1 MAKQFDE
8 KLKILYILKILH
20 EHTDSDHRIFVP
32 EILKRLAD
40 LGIKAERKSV
50 YRDMDTLCDFG
61 FDIVHDRSGCA
72 LLDRKFE
79 LAELKLLIDGVQASR
94 FINGE
99 RQTDLVKKLTQL
111 GSRHQAKLLN
121 RTVKAEEGDRIVN
134 RSILINIDW
143 IHAAISENKK
153 ITFQYFDWTPT
164 KDQQLR
170 HDGKRYEMSPWALI
184 WSNEN
189 YYMLAYDEKIDSIRH
204 FRVDKM
210 KNIRKIDTQRE
221 GFELYSRFDFSKYS
235 SKLFGMFSGEECTV
249 TLKCENS
256 LAGAVIDR
264 FGTGISMFPQSN
276 GYFCCSVPVIVSNN
290 FYSWV
295 LQFGKRMEITA
306 PSHIRDGMK
315 NLMLSVLENYK

>member
-20 EHTDSDHRIFVP
+20 EETDSEHRIFVP
-32 EILKRLAD
+32 EIIKRLESI
-40 LGIKAERKSV
+40 GIKAERKSV
-50 YRDMDTLCDFG
+50 YRDMDTLCAFG
-61 FDIVHDRSGCA
+61 FDIIHDRSGCA

-79 LAELKLLIDGVQASR
+79 LAELKLLIDGIQASR
-94 FINGE
+94 FITGE
-99 RQTDLVKKLTQL
+99 RQTDLVLKLTQL

-121 RTVKAEEGDRIVN
+121 RNVKAEEGDRIVN

-143 IHAAISENKK
+143 IHAALSENKK
-153 ITFQYFDWTPT
+153 ITFQYFDWTPN

-189 YYMLAYDEKIDSIRH
+189 YYMLAYDDKMDSIRH

-210 KNIRKIDTQRE
+210 KNIRKTDTHRE
-221 GFELYSRFDFSKYS
+221 GYELYSRFDFSKYS

-264 FGTGISMFPQSN
+264 FGTGISMFPQSD
-276 GYFCCSVPVIVSNN
+276 GYFSCSVPVIVSNN

-315 NLMLSVLENYK
+315 NLMLAVLENYK